1 MTLLN
6 KLSRHLSNSNMQELT
21 LNQLVDITGGTL
33 HGDATVT
40 VTMVA
45 PMDKAEE
52 GHVTFLSSP
61 KYAKHLP
68 ECKASLVLVKESHRE
83 LCKTNV
89 LVVDDPYVAFAKVA
103 QALDT
108 TPTPATGI
116 APSAVVDDSVVL
128 GSGVSIGANA
138 VVESGV
144 SLGDNVTVGAGCFIG
159 KNVKIN
165 ANTKLWANVT
175 VYHGVQIGQSCLVQ
189 ANTVIGSDG
198 FGYANEK
205 GEWVKIPQLGSVV
218 IGNRV
223 EIGSCTTIDRGALE
237 DTIIEDNVIIDN
249 QMQIAHNV
257 HIGYGTAMAG
267 GTIVA
272 GSTTIGKYCMIGGA
286 SVLNGHIEIAD
297 GVTIT
302 GMGMVMRSISEK
314 GMYSSGIPLQP
325 NKEWRKTATRVHR
338 IDEMNKRLKAVE
350 KLLDG
355 KSDS

>member
-1 MTLLN
+1 MAT
-6 KLSRHLSNSNMQELT
+6 LT
-21 LNQLVDITGGTL
+21 LAELATITGGKL
-33 HGDATVT
+33 YGNEQAL
-40 VTMVA
+40 VTMVS
-45 PMDKAEE
+45 PMEKAQD
-52 GHVTFLSSP
+52 GDVTFLSNP
-61 KYAKHLP
+61 KYAKHLAD
-68 ECKASLVLVKESHRE
+68 CQATVIMVKEAQRE
-83 LCKTNV
+83 LCPSNV

-108 TPTPATGI
+108 TPVPAEGI
-116 APSAVVDDSVVL
+116 APSAVISSDAEI
-128 GSGVSIGANA
+128 GEGVSIGANA
-138 VVESGV
+138 VIEAGV
-144 SLGDNVTVGAGCFIG
+144 RLAENVVIGAGCFVG
-159 KNVKIN
+159 KNAQIG
-165 ANTKLWANVT
+165 ANTKLWANVSI
-175 VYHGVQIGQSCLVQ
+175 YHDVIIGSDCLVQ

-205 GEWVKIPQLGSVV
+205 GEWIKIPQLGTVK

-302 GMGMVMRSISEK
+302 GMGMVMRSIDQK

-325 NKEWRKTATRVHR
+325 NKEWRKTAARVHR
-338 IDEMNKRLKAVE
+338 IDDMNKRLKALE
-350 KLLDG
+350 KQLEVD
-355 KSDS
+355 SDV